1 MRDVFHVFYFE
12 TSPIRYGKKSY
23 YTVIIWSYTN
33 TVYSMTKKIFEW
45 SKTQRIH
52 LIGWSLFIFFEITL
66 IGLAA
71 GAFGKPL
78 NYLLHYVL
86 NIILFYTNAHLVL
99 AKSFKKTNSW
109 TRVCFL
115 MLIQIGLYI
124 FLRSILNYI
133 LSDSSKEFN
142 VVTIV
147 ENYKSFFQSLWRGL
161 FFIGLSCFYYLFIEY
176 KEERTKRE
184 QAEKQEYLNNIRT
197 KEMENELNV
206 AQYEYLRA
214 QINPHLLFN
223 TLSFLYDSVRKYNE
237 DAGQAVLNLA
247 DLMRFSLE
255 TRESP
260 EEFPRLEEE
269 INQIHNLVELNK
281 IRKDK
286 EQFIDLVLPEDA
298 KQFRFIPLVI
308 ITLLENMLKHGNL
321 RRQEHPGLLKI
332 KLNHREF
339 SIQTTNLI
347 STKIHHSGFN
357 KGMENIEKRLKLA
370 YGDKFS
376 LKYGV
381 RDKIFFD
388 VNLILNI
395 NPVKDN

>member
-1 MRDVFHVFYFE
+1 
-12 TSPIRYGKKSY
+12 
-23 YTVIIWSYTN
+23 VIIWSYTN

-52 LIGWSLFIFFEITL
+52 LIGWALFIFFEITL

-99 AKSFKKTNSW
+99 GKSFKMRNSW

-115 MLIQIGLYI
+115 MVVQIGLYI

-147 ENYKSFFQSLWRGL
+147 ENYRSFFQSLWRGL
-161 FFIGLSCFYYLFIEY
+161 FFIGLSCFYFLFIEY
-176 KEERTKRE
+176 KEERNKRE

-197 KEMENELNV
+197 KEIQNELNV

-223 TLSFLYDSVRKYNE
+223 TLSFLYDSVRKFNE
-237 DAGQAVLNLA
+237 DAGEAVLNLA
-247 DLMRFSLE
+247 ELMRFSLD
-255 TRESP
+255 TRESNDN
-260 EEFPRLEEE
+260 FPKLEEE
-269 INQIHNLVELNK
+269 LNQIYNLISLNK

-286 EQFIDLVLPEDA
+286 EQYIDFSFPEEV
-298 KQFRFIPLVI
+298 KNLRFIPLVI
-308 ITLLENMLKHGNL
+308 ITLVENMLKHGNL
-321 RRQEHPGLLKI
+321 QKPSNPGILTINLSKGKLLI
-332 KLNHREF
+332 ET
-339 SIQTTNLI
+339 SNLI
-347 STKIHHSGFN
+347 NTKIHQSGFN
-357 KGMENIEKRLKLA
+357 KGMENIEKRLSLA

-376 LKYGV
+376 FMFGK
-381 RDKIFFD
+381 RDKNYFD
-388 VNLILNI
+388 VKLMLNL
-395 NPVKDN
+395 

>member
-12 TSPIRYGKKSY
+12 TSPIGYGKKSY

-52 LIGWSLFIFFEITL
+52 LIGWALFIFFEITL

-99 AKSFKKTNSW
+99 GKSFKMRNSW

-115 MLIQIGLYI
+115 MVVQIGLYI

-147 ENYKSFFQSLWRGL
+147 ENYRSFFQSLWRGL
-161 FFIGLSCFYYLFIEY
+161 FFIGLSCFYFLFIEY
-176 KEERTKRE
+176 KEERNKRE

-197 KEMENELNV
+197 KEIQNELNV

-223 TLSFLYDSVRKYNE
+223 TLSFLYDSVRKFNE
-237 DAGQAVLNLA
+237 DAGEAVLNLA
-247 DLMRFSLE
+247 ELMRFSLD
-255 TRESP
+255 TRESNDN
-260 EEFPRLEEE
+260 FPKLEEE
-269 INQIHNLVELNK
+269 LNQIYNLISLNK
-281 IRKDK
+281 IRKD
-286 EQFIDLVLPEDA
+286 EVQYIDFSFPEEV
-298 KQFRFIPLVI
+298 KNLRFIPLVI
-308 ITLLENMLKHGNL
+308 ITLVENMLKHGNL
-321 RRQEHPGLLKI
+321 QKPSNPGILTINLSKGKLLI
-332 KLNHREF
+332 ET
-339 SIQTTNLI
+339 SNLI
-347 STKIHHSGFN
+347 NTKIHQSGFN
-357 KGMENIEKRLKLA
+357 KGMENIEKRLSLA

-376 LKYGV
+376 FMYGK
-381 RDKIFFD
+381 RDKDYFD
-388 VNLILNI
+388 EKLKL
-395 NPVKDN
+395 KF